1 MKLGIYK
8 LQMGSLVIAAALNLG
23 MTALAQDGT
32 KQDMKSAGHETKNA
46 TVDAGHGVATGT
58 KKAYHKTKHVTKK
71 AYHGTVH
78 GTEKL
83 GDKIAGKPA
92 PQQ

>member
-1 MKLGIYK
+1 
-8 LQMGSLVIAAALNLG
+8 VAAEK
-23 MTALAQDGT
+23 TADV
-32 KQDMKSAGHETKNA
+32 S
-46 TVDAGHGVATGT
+46 
-58 KKAYHKTKHVTKK
+58 KK

-92 PQQ
+92 PQ